1 MVDRRHRPVIDKS
14 LGADGEARA
23 FIDEAGVRACMQVMS
38 NDWIEAANGHGADL
52 KRLLRCYVALIAASG
67 IRSGL
72 EAKRIRLGDIRFV
85 TQEGRGV
92 IIIRMIKDQGKH
104 PKARSL
110 VLFEGNPALRLRHLV
125 SDLIAWRR
133 SQGATET
140 DFLFARPDN
149 TWPTFRDAL
158 DDVLREANALIDPM
172 SREKRVAYSFR
183 HHFATVQIERGLS
196 VAHLAEWMGTSSA
209 MTERHYNRF
218 LMERRAH
225 LVNGAPGD
233 VLEDRAVD
241 GSRLVWDHT
250 VGEHGDWVPG

>member
-1 MVDRRHRPVIDKS
+1 
-14 LGADGEARA
+14 
-23 FIDEAGVRACMQVMS
+23 
-38 NDWIEAANGHGADL
+38 
-52 KRLLRCYVALIAASG
+52 
-67 IRSGL
+67 
-72 EAKRIRLGDIRFV
+72 
-85 TQEGRGV
+85 
-92 IIIRMIKDQGKH
+92 
-104 PKARSL
+104 
-110 VLFEGNPALRLRHLV
+110 
-125 SDLIAWRR
+125 LIAWRR

-172 SREKRVAYSFR
+172 SGEKRVAYSFR